1 MQDLIIRNGRVIDW
15 ATHTDTVT
23 DIAISGSRIS
33 KVGHCED
40 KANIEISADG
50 LWVVPGIIDSHM
62 HASSW
67 LGGEKSMRML
77 AMAGVTTALEMAGP
91 IESVKTFM
99 KNAGTGLTIGCLE
112 QIRPGYNVSSQ
123 SPSNEELERVIE
135 TSLENGAFGVKLLG
149 GHYPLTPEATARLI
163 RLCSDM
169 KVYLAVHAGSTEN
182 GSNILGMREVI
193 ELADGIPFHLAHIN
207 AYCRGSIFGLDQEI
221 REASAML
228 LEHPEI
234 DCESYLSPIN
244 GCSGTCRNGIP
255 ESGVTRNC
263 LRSKGYAETEVG
275 LSDAISAG
283 FARVHKT
290 ENGVVVLADRSEGL
304 KLWKDASTNIPVS
317 FTVNPALSRFYF
329 ATEKRPSGHF
339 LVDSFC
345 TDGGGIPRN
354 VIIENGLSL
363 VRFGAVTPEEFVLKS
378 SFAAAEL
385 LGLPGKGRLQCGAD
399 ADITVIDP
407 IAQKAVH
414 AFVAGRQVLDAGVP
428 TGGGGTL
435 MTTSKGTKS
444 AEEAGLHACTSDID
458 LLFEHRLTRF
468 RTK

>member
-221 REASAML
+221 CEASAML
-228 LEHPEI
+228 LEHPGECQ
-234 DCESYLSPIN
+234 DFCVWGGYSRGSP
-244 GCSGTCRNGIP
+244 
-255 ESGVTRNC
+255 TR
-263 LRSKGYAETEVG
+263 LPFVFEMQYARP
-275 LSDAISAG
+275 DAIAGAKVEGPARSAG
-283 FARVHKT
+283 GSSLAPAIARR
-290 ENGVVVLADRSEGL
+290 EAAGALARE
-304 KLWKDASTNIPVS
+304 V
-317 FTVNPALSRFYF
+317 
-329 ATEKRPSGHF
+329 
-339 LVDSFC
+339 
-345 TDGGGIPRN
+345 
-354 VIIENGLSL
+354 
-363 VRFGAVTPEEFVLKS
+363 
-378 SFAAAEL
+378 
-385 LGLPGKGRLQCGAD
+385 
-399 ADITVIDP
+399 
-407 IAQKAVH
+407 
-414 AFVAGRQVLDAGVP
+414 
-428 TGGGGTL
+428 
-435 MTTSKGTKS
+435 
-444 AEEAGLHACTSDID
+444 
-458 LLFEHRLTRF
+458 
-468 RTK
+468 